1 MIAAAKAKAEEA
13 KARALANAAILQ
25 QRAQQQQQQQQAAQP
40 PPTAASVSGGAG
52 AATGGLSQLELIR
65 QRKEALQAKL
75 SRVIPAASGPT
86 AASSSG
92 SRPAGAGV
100 GMGGT
105 AAASGQRT
113 TTVKGGLGMDM
124 APMIS
129 RDAEGNLIINSVT
142 AGKSVKTPSFATAKV
157 LTLLD
162 SDRHVVVCV
171 LCSPAI

>member
-1 MIAAAKAKAEEA
+1 
-13 KARALANAAILQ
+13 
-25 QRAQQQQQQQQAAQP
+25 
-40 PPTAASVSGGAG
+40 
-52 AATGGLSQLELIR
+52 
-65 QRKEALQAKL
+65 
-75 SRVIPAASGPT
+75 
-86 AASSSG
+86 
-92 SRPAGAGV
+92 
-100 GMGGT
+100 MGGT